1 MGSRDLQLLTD
12 DIYSIRES
20 FESMLVDPSIK
31 FEREA
36 EFAVQ
41 ILAGNDYLL
50 RLAKEPAGKG
60 SLLASVHNVAA
71 IGISLNPA
79 KKQAYLVPRKG
90 KLCLDISWMGLI
102 DLAVSSGSILWAQ
115 CHLVYESEAP
125 TFEVA
130 GFDQPPVHKR
140 NPFAKDRGEVVGAY
154 CVAKFPSGDYITE
167 AMSIDEIN
175 AIRDRSEAWK
185 KYMADSSKKCPWNT
199 DPGEMQRKT
208 VVKRASKWWADADKS
223 GRVQQAIHHLNTDAE
238 EGLAEINERAA
249 KRPSAPVAPPALKAD
264 AEAAAG
270 KGMAAYQAFW
280 KATAK
285 ENRALLLGEHER
297 LKDVAAKA
305 DAARTIDN
313 EPREPGSDEGEE
325 GRQ

>member
-12 DIYSIRES
+12 EIYTLRDS

-50 RLAKEPAGKG
+50 RIAKEPAGKG
-60 SLLASVHNVAA
+60 SLLAAVHNIAA
-71 IGISLNPA
+71 VGISLNPA

-125 TFEVA
+125 TFHIA
-130 GFDQPPVHKR
+130 GFDKPPVHQR

-167 AMSIDEIN
+167 AMSIEEIN

-185 KYMADSSKKCPWNT
+185 KYLQDSSKKCPWNT

-223 GRVQQAIHHLNTDAE
+223 GRIAQAIHHLNTEGE
-238 EGLAEINERAA
+238 EGLAELNDRRRPEPPKAPQALKDEAETAA
-249 KRPSAPVAPPALKAD
+249 KKGL
-264 AEAAAG
+264 AE
-270 KGMAAYQAFW
+270 YQKFW
-280 KATAK
+280 GATGK
-285 ENRALLLGEHER
+285 ENRTLLAGEHER
-297 LKDVAAKA
+297 LKDVATKA

-313 EPREPGSDEGEE
+313 PAEAREPGQDDEERG
-325 GRQ
+325 Q